1 MNLVELTA
9 LSLVALIAGETL
21 LPKTMRPQKR
31 FVGDLLSYLAVGG
44 FCAVLSWATWFLD
57 WAVLEKLSMGVFRP
71 AIYAALLVGALMLK
85 KWGLGKFFPKWQEV
99 MLPYLPRV
107 ALCCAVLGVAVLAG
121 DAGRTPPELFW
132 GALLPA
138 GVFCATA
145 LVTLCADRAMARM
158 APPSFLAGLPMY
170 LIIAGLL
177 MLAAVGFF

>member
-1 MNLVELTA
+1 MNSVELTA

-21 LPKTMRPQKR
+21 LPKTMRPTKR
-31 FVGDLLSYLAVGG
+31 FAGDLLSYLAVGG

-71 AIYAALLVGALMLK
+71 AVYALLLVGALKLK
-85 KWGLGKFFPKWQEV
+85 LWGIQKWFPKWHAPLRV
-99 MLPYLPRV
+99 YLPRV
-107 ALCCAVLGVAVLAG
+107 ALGCAVLGVAVLAG

-145 LVTLCADRAMARM
+145 LVVLCVDRAMARM
-158 APPSFLAGLPMY
+158 SPPSFLAGLPMY
-170 LIIAGLL
+170 LIAAGLL
-177 MLAAVGFF
+177 LLAAVGFF